1 MIVDVKRGAHARLP
15 ILIPPKTSPEDN
27 PPPPTFRTTR
37 IGPEG
42 RVGDFVV
49 RIEAICQ
56 QGCHALVTP
65 ADTDYDP
72 EVIEVAE
79 LLPLREEDLKKFG
92 TDDERE
98 TA

>member
-1 MIVDVKRGAHARLP
+1 MIVDVKRGSYARLP
-15 ILIPPKTSPEDN
+15 ILIPPKTSAEDP

-49 RIEAICQ
+49 QIQALCQ
-56 QGCHALVTP
+56 AGCHALVQP
-65 ADTDYDP
+65 AETDYDP

-79 LLPLREEDLKKFG
+79 LLPLREEDLEKFG
-92 TDDERE
+92 ATDERE